1 MTTRCDSFMSA
12 HRRRVSAGNAPAVA
26 HPRTPQ
32 RTHSLSTRCWRL
44 HQYANTYVSLV
55 CLVRMRASKE
65 FPFFAVGMSVNSEL
79 NGEVVPALGSS
90 VKVGPTMLQVMHK
103 QNLLLEQS
111 NKQSKMTFDLL
122 SLMLAQLKS
131 QSATSTTAGS
141 SLKRSRTENEADGD
155 QADTDEAHS
164 EKKQTVSSTLFAK
177 C

>member
-1 MTTRCDSFMSA
+1 
-12 HRRRVSAGNAPAVA
+12 
-26 HPRTPQ
+26 
-32 RTHSLSTRCWRL
+32 
-44 HQYANTYVSLV
+44 
-55 CLVRMRASKE
+55 
-65 FPFFAVGMSVNSEL
+65 MSVSSEL
-79 NGEVVPALGSS
+79 NGENVPALGSS

-155 QADTDEAHS
+155 QADNDEAHS
-164 EKKQTVSSTLFAK
+164 EKKQAVSSPFSPTWSLVNNLLTPGLSANLFSLPHSSAGQLFAQQFAVHSPCSPIPLMALNRDRDLEAERNK
-177 C
+177 YFMDRA